1 MTKGL
6 WVKTGATTWSQV
18 SENNSSNFALQ
29 VDEDIWPKAEI
40 VYVKTGATTW
50 TQAWNRIPP
59 TPAITS
65 SVEDERQITITWESG
80 DFDEVPFD
88 FVKWQFTKNNGST
101 WIEDDTNRF
110 LRQKTITGL
119 NEGTS
124 YYIGVRMVDTA
135 GKTAQAIELLETI
148 NVDPEAP
155 TNTTVDS
162 TTQTSITVSWDF
174 AVIPVDFL
182 RWRFSSNGGSTW
194 VNSTNSALRS
204 YTFTGLTAG
213 EFYNLIVRIEDT
225 GANTAEDTTSSYT
238 LPPTP
243 AAPTLTR
250 GSDGYTSTNY
260 AVLKSDIDADPDT
273 YSLADVTR
281 NISCSLSY
289 NGKGNN
295 QYCYFELLDS
305 ADNVLQDS
313 IGFVD
318 FDLVTTATTLTYNFE
333 GLSYNTTYKVRLVSV
348 DMVGEEIAGTT
359 ASVTTTTYNS
369 VAIMDVRQAYS
380 DTWWDFGY
388 YDYDTIISSGDYSTT
403 YKAINVSDDN
413 ASTAWVSTGFSS
425 QGSSGS
431 SILPFIEGQGTGGES
446 GQSSTTH
453 YTEIGQI
460 RIRSGYAQSYSL
472 HIGLANAS
480 GVITWQGTG
489 TIQGYKYV
497 ATSTYNSTGNYDTFN
512 FTNVKQHSGRR
523 YYVRLYIWDMD
534 RWPNATTSSYR
545 AIIRDIQILE
555 REWAPENYQS
565 DTAYY

>member
-6 WVKTGATTWSQV
+6 WVKTGASTWSQV
-18 SENNSSNFALQ
+18 SENNSSNFALNIE
-29 VDEDIWPKAEI
+29 EDIWPKAEI

-59 TPAITS
+59 TPAITK

-101 WIEDDTNRF
+101 WIEDDTNKF

-135 GKTAQAIELLETI
+135 GKTAQAIQLLTTD
-148 NVDPEAP
+148 NVPPEAP
-155 TNTTVDS
+155 YNLTVDS
-162 TTQTSITVSWDF
+162 RTQTSLSVSWDF
-174 AVIPVDFL
+174 DVIPGDFL

-194 VNSTNSALRS
+194 VNSTNSSLRS

-213 EFYNLIVRIEDT
+213 DFYNLVVRIEDT
-225 GANTAEDTTSSYT
+225 GGNTADDTTSSYT

-243 AAPTLTR
+243 AAPTLTK
-250 GSDGYTSTNY
+250 GNDGWTSTDY
-260 AVLKSDIDADPDT
+260 AVLQSDIDAGTDT
-273 YSLADVTR
+273 LASVTR
-281 NISCSLSY
+281 SISCSLSY
-289 NGKGNN
+289 NGKANN

-305 ADNVLQDS
+305 ADGSLETSDN
-313 IGFVD
+313 
-318 FDLVTTATTLTYNFE
+318 FDLVTSATTLTYEFTA
-333 GLSYNTTYKVRLVSV
+333 LSYNTTYKVRLVSV
-348 DMVGEEIAGTT
+348 DNEGEEISGTT
-359 ASVTTTTYNS
+359 ASVTTDNYNS
-369 VAIMDVRQAYS
+369 VAITDVRQAYE
-380 DTWWDFGY
+380 DNWLEFGY
-388 YDYDTIISSGDYSTT
+388 ADTITSSGNFSSIYV
-403 YKAINVSDDN
+403 AENVGDNN

-425 QGSSGS
+425 AGSSGS
-431 SILPFIEGQGTGGES
+431 SVLPYIEGQGTGGQS
-446 GQSSTTH
+446 GESSTTH

-472 HIGLANAS
+472 HIGIANAS
-480 GVITWQGTG
+480 GVVTWQGTG

-497 ATSTYNSTGNYDTFN
+497 ATSTYNDTGNYDTFN
-512 FTNVKQHSGRR
+512 FTNVKQHSGRT
-523 YYVRLYIWDMD
+523 YYVRLYIWGMD